1 MRKFLKMNMLAFSL
15 VQTKINRIKKYT
27 QILCLDLIYSQMGC
41 GRGGSRVAKFHL
53 LGDTKV
59 REWQ

>member
-1 MRKFLKMNMLAFSL
+1 MLAFSL